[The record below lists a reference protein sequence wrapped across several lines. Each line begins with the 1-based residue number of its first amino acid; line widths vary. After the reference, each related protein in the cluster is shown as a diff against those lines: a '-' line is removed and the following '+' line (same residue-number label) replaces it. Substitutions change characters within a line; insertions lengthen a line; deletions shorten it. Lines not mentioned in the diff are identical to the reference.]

1 MAAIDKSIYEKFIV
15 ESIDGKTV
23 DISFGVIQ
31 FSYFENIFS
40 PYITARAVV
49 VNTGNTVEDDKG
61 IPQSIYNGLPLRGG
75 ERVIIKIA
83 ANSKNNIGLDFAD
96 DSERYFYVSSITNVL
111 ISPESESFVLNLCS
125 REALSNQTAR
135 VGKKFP
141 SSQKISDSVKDIIKN
156 YLKTPNK
163 INQIDDTQN
172 QYGFIGNM
180 KKPFTIITWLAS
192 KSVSKVGKRDSSA
205 GFLFFENQNGFNFKS
220 IDNLM
225 SQEPYPETF
234 AYTPAIIDIADP
246 RKDFKILEYTLDRN
260 QDLLGKLERGAYA
273 SERYYINPV
282 SFKPNTNRVFKKN
295 NYISSVSTLGDK
307 LMSLFS
313 FNDGGKDIGELPSRI
328 FTAMLDVGT
337 IERDADDK
345 GWDTPATRNADPA
358 RIHAQSM
365 MRYNQLFTQSL
376 DLLIPSNTALTAG
389 TVIRCEFPRIDK
401 AKRKEPD
408 PESSGL
414 YMIKE
419 LCHYFDGK
427 GSYTKLKVVRDT
439 YGRK

>member
-15 ESIDGKTV
+15 ESTDGKTV
-23 DISFGVIQ
+23 DIALGVIQ

-61 IPQSIYNGLPLRGG
+61 MPQSIYNGLPLRGG

-83 ANSKNNIGLDFAD
+83 ANSKNNTGLDFSD
-96 DSERYFYVSSITNVL
+96 DEERYFYVSSITNVL

-125 REALSNQTAR
+125 REALSNQTSR

-156 YLKTPNK
+156 YLKSPNK
-163 INQIDDTQN
+163 IMEIDETQN

-192 KSVSKVGKRDSSA
+192 KSVSKEGKQDSSA
-205 GFLFFENQNGFNFKS
+205 GFLFFENQDGFNFKS

-225 SQEPYPETF
+225 SQDPYPETF
-234 AYTPAIIDIADP
+234 AFTPAVVDIADP

-282 SFKPNTNRVFKKN
+282 SFKPNTNRIFKKN
-295 NYISSVSTLGDK
+295 DYVSKITTLGEKIINLFKIDK
-307 LMSLFS
+307 S
-313 FNDGGKDIGELPSRI
+313 GKDIGELPSRI

-365 MRYNQLFTQSL
+365 MRYNQLFTQTL
-376 DLLIPSNTALTAG
+376 ELLIPSNTALFAG
-389 TVIRCEFPRIDK
+389 TVIRCEFPRVDK
-401 AKRKEPD
+401 TKRKEPD

-419 LCHYFDGK
+419 LCHYFDGN

>member
-15 ESIDGKTV
+15 ESTDGKTV
-23 DISFGVIQ
+23 DIALGVIQ

-83 ANSKNNIGLDFAD
+83 ANSKNNTGLDFSD
-96 DSERYFYVSSITNVL
+96 DEERYFYVSSITNVL

-125 REALSNQTAR
+125 REALSNQTSR

-156 YLKTPNK
+156 YLKSPNK
-163 INQIDDTQN
+163 IMEIDETQN

-192 KSVSKVGKRDSSA
+192 KSVSKEGKQDSSA
-205 GFLFFENQNGFNFKS
+205 GFLFFENQDGFNFKS

-225 SQEPYPETF
+225 SQDPYPETF
-234 AYTPAIIDIADP
+234 AFTPAVVDIADP

-282 SFKPNTNRVFKKN
+282 SFKPNTNRIFKKN
-295 NYISSVSTLGDK
+295 DYVSKITTLGEKIINLFKIDK
-307 LMSLFS
+307 S
-313 FNDGGKDIGELPSRI
+313 GKDIGELPSRI

-365 MRYNQLFTQSL
+365 MRYNQLFTQTL
-376 DLLIPSNTALTAG
+376 ELLIPSNTALFAG
-389 TVIRCEFPRIDK
+389 TVIRCEFPRVDK
-401 AKRKEPD
+401 TKRKEPD

-419 LCHYFDGK
+419 LCHYFDGN

>member
-23 DISFGVIQ
+23 DIASGVIE

-40 PYITARAVV
+40 PYITARAII

-83 ANSKNNIGLDFAD
+83 ANSKNNVGLDFSD
-96 DSERYFYVSSITNVL
+96 DEERYFYVSSITNVL

-125 REALSNQTAR
+125 REALSNQTSR

-156 YLKTPNK
+156 YLKSPNK
-163 INQIDDTQN
+163 IMEIDETQN

-192 KSVSKVGKRDSSA
+192 KSVSKVGKQDSSA
-205 GFLFFENQNGFNFKS
+205 GFLFFENQDGFNFKS

-234 AYTPAIIDIADP
+234 AYTPAIINIADP

-282 SFKPNTNRVFKKN
+282 SFKPNYDRIFRKN
-295 NYISSVSTLGDK
+295 QYIEAPTLGDK
-307 LMSLFS
+307 NIET
-313 FNDGGKDIGELPSRI
+313 FNADSSGKDIGNLPSRI
-328 FTAMLDVGT
+328 FTAMLDIGT
-337 IERDADDK
+337 VERDADDK
-345 GWDTPATRNADPA
+345 GWDDASERNADPA

-365 MRYNQLFTQSL
+365 MRYNQLFTHIIDIL
-376 DLLIPSNTALTAG
+376 TPLNTNITAG
-389 TVIRCEFPRIDK
+389 SIMKCEFPRIDRS
-401 AKRKEPD
+401 KRKESD
-408 PESSGL
+408 PEQSGL
-414 YMIKE
+414 YMVKE
-419 LCHYFDGK
+419 LCHYFDSK
-427 GSYTKLKVVRDT
+427 GSYTKMKLIRDT
-439 YGRK
+439 TGKK

>member
-1 MAAIDKSIYEKFIV
+1 MASIDKSIYEKFIV
-15 ESIDGKTV
+15 ESTDGKTV
-23 DISFGVIQ
+23 DIALGVIQ

-61 IPQSIYNGLPLRGG
+61 MPQSIYNGLPLRGG

-83 ANSKNNIGLDFAD
+83 ANSKNNTGLDFSD
-96 DSERYFYVSSITNVL
+96 DEERYFYVSSITNVL

-125 REALSNQTAR
+125 REALSNQTSR

-156 YLKTPNK
+156 YLKSPNK
-163 INQIDDTQN
+163 IMEIDETQN

-192 KSVSKVGKRDSSA
+192 KSVSKEGKQDSSA
-205 GFLFFENQNGFNFKS
+205 GFLFFENQDGFNFKS

-225 SQEPYPETF
+225 SQDPYPETF
-234 AYTPAIIDIADP
+234 AFTPAVVDIADP

-282 SFKPNTNRVFKKN
+282 SFKPNTNRIFKKN
-295 NYISSVSTLGDK
+295 DYVSKITTLGERIINLFKIDK
-307 LMSLFS
+307 S
-313 FNDGGKDIGELPSRI
+313 GKDIGELPSRI

-365 MRYNQLFTQSL
+365 MRYNQLFTQTL
-376 DLLIPSNTALTAG
+376 ELLIPSNTALFAG
-389 TVIRCEFPRIDK
+389 TVIRCEFPRVDK
-401 AKRKEPD
+401 TKRKEPD

>member
-1 MAAIDKSIYEKFIV
+1 MASIDKSIYEKFIV
-15 ESIDGKTV
+15 ESTDGKTV
-23 DISFGVIQ
+23 DIALGVIQ

-83 ANSKNNIGLDFAD
+83 ANSKNNTGLDFSD
-96 DSERYFYVSSITNVL
+96 DEERYFYVSSITNVL

-125 REALSNQTAR
+125 REALSNQTSR

-156 YLKTPNK
+156 YLKSPNK
-163 INQIDDTQN
+163 IMEIDETQN

-192 KSVSKVGKRDSSA
+192 KSVSKEGKQDSSA
-205 GFLFFENQNGFNFKS
+205 GFLFFENQDGFNFKS

-225 SQEPYPETF
+225 SQDPYPETF
-234 AYTPAIIDIADP
+234 AFTPAVVDIADP

-282 SFKPNTNRVFKKN
+282 SFKPNTNRIFKKN
-295 NYISSVSTLGDK
+295 DYVSKITTLGERIINLFKIDK
-307 LMSLFS
+307 S
-313 FNDGGKDIGELPSRI
+313 GKDIGELPSRI

-365 MRYNQLFTQSL
+365 MRYNQLFTQTL
-376 DLLIPSNTALTAG
+376 ELLIPSNTALFAG
-389 TVIRCEFPRIDK
+389 TVIRCEFPRVDK
-401 AKRKEPD
+401 TKRKEPD